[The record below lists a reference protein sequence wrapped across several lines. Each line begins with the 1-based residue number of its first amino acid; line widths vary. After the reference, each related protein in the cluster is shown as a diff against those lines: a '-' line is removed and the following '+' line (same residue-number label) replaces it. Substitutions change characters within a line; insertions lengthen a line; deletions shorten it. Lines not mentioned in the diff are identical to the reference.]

1 MSINA
6 EVLRNFT
13 AKTLKSWNGY
23 QLAIDNSCG
32 GEETK
37 EKDKWFLEVL
47 CEQMTTSRGL
57 KAEEL
62 EEWLSNVLY
71 HDFDLILEDDSSY
84 QIAFFLLEGFGY
96 IKNNN
101 EAGLQQLLSKL
112 PSDEEL
118 AKMKK
123 ESVRGAENSDEDED
137 MEIPEDEEEEE
148 DEGPSE
154 PRGPQRQVV
163 VDDDGWTTITK
174 RQ

>member
-13 AKTLKSWNGY
+13 ARTLKSWSGY
-23 QLAIDNSCG
+23 QLALDNSCG
-32 GEETK
+32 GDETK

-47 CEQMTTSRGL
+47 CEQMTASRGL

-62 EEWLSNVLY
+62 EEWLTNILY

-96 IKNNN
+96 IKNSN

-112 PSDEEL
+112 PSDDEL
-118 AKMKK
+118 AKAKR
-123 ESVRGAENSDEDED
+123 ESVRGAEDDDDED

-148 DEGPSE
+148 EAELQE

>member
-1 MSINA
+1 MNINT

-13 AKTLKSWNGY
+13 ARTLKSWSGY
-23 QLAIDNSCG
+23 QLALDNSCG
-32 GEETK
+32 GDETK
-37 EKDKWFLEVL
+37 EKDKWFLDVL
-47 CEQMTTSRGL
+47 CEQMTISRGL

-62 EEWLSNVLY
+62 EEWLTNVLY

-101 EAGLQQLLSKL
+101 EQGLQQLMSKL

-118 AKMKK
+118 AKVKR
-123 ESVRGAENSDEDED
+123 ESVRGAENEEEDDED
-137 MEIPEDEEEEE
+137 MEIPEDEEEE
-148 DEGPSE
+148 EGPSE